1 MAGAVGL
8 TERSKGLSQS
18 QAPGKSQNAFL
29 KPENCGLSC
38 RVRSRWFHPT
48 GGKYVDITVCC
59 RVVVSML
66 LALTTSALPC

>member
-29 KPENCGLSC
+29 KPENCGHQDRGDGPGYPAESG
-38 RVRSRWFHPT
+38 P
-48 GGKYVDITVCC
+48 GGFIPLVASTLISQC
-59 RVVVSML
+59 
-66 LALTTSALPC
+66 AAEWW